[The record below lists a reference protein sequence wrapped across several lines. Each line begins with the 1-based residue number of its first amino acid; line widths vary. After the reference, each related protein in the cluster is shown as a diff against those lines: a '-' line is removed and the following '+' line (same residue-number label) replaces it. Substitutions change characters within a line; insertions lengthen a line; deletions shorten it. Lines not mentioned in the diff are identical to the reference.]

1 MKGGKAQVSQEFF
14 LFVGIAF
21 MIAIII
27 LGIIAGDINENVE
40 ERRKRAVDDI
50 GFYVQGELV
59 TAAGVKDGYNR
70 TFNIP
75 DKSDTISY
83 IISIT
88 NYTKLIVTSQD
99 YEALFYIPNVNGTIL
114 IGNNTIRKTN
124 GTVFLNE

>member
-1 MKGGKAQVSQEFF
+1 MITVVLCLLIFLVGCLDYQAYDIKEEQQQEDPSDAD
-14 LFVGIAF
+14 LLKEIE
-21 MIAIII
+21 AI
-27 LGIIAGDINENVE
+27 
-40 ERRKRAVDDI
+40 DDI